1 MATGRHKC
9 TFCRPG
15 RMLCMPAALHA
26 RVGARSLPGLVET
39 FVPGTDGDLIV
50 IAAAAAQG
58 VIAMTGHCVVR
69 QGQLRALSVY
79 RRGRGPAPAGG
90 WGTAEPGAG

>member
-1 MATGRHKC
+1 MICIRPRRDVRIERAANSRRSGVA
-9 TFCRPG
+9 RPG
-15 RMLCMPAALHA
+15 R
-26 RVGARSLPGLVET
+26 T

-79 RRGRGPAPAGG
+79 RRGRGPALVGG